1 MTVSLLKCPTWY
13 DLRGLGRS
21 PISRMT
27 ILIPV
32 FGSLILFNTAVN
44 DLVSLSAEFL
54 KGETNDAA
62 RIERW
67 TFLFNLYIL
76 YIGLMIF
83 AVSTLVY
90 NGFCP
95 PIIREFRTEYDYY
108 EAEQRIMTKNR
119 AIHIQKSVKDNFSE
133 DLGFS
138 FEITQNDGAAA
149 RALSF
154 EDRTTSE
161 NRESWLRAKS
171 EPVSDLLQK
180 HYRLENVSRIGVRR
194 TIYVSYL
201 VAFALIALPSI
212 VMFSKILQTLA

>member
-13 DLRGLGRS
+13 GLRGLGRS
-21 PISRMT
+21 PISRLT

-54 KGETNDAA
+54 KGETIDAA
-62 RIERW
+62 LIERW
-67 TFLFNLYIL
+67 TFFFNLYIL

-83 AVSTLVY
+83 AVSTLAY

-95 PIIREFRTEYDYY
+95 PVIREFRTEYDYY
-108 EAEQRIMTKNR
+108 DAEQRIMTKSR
-119 AIHIQKSVKDNFSE
+119 AINLQKSVKEKFSE
-133 DLGFS
+133 DLAFS

-154 EDRTTSE
+154 ADKSTSE

-171 EPVSDLLQK
+171 QPVSDLLQR
-180 HYRLENVSRIGVRR
+180 HYALENESRKGSRLA
-194 TIYVSYL
+194 IYAGYWI
-201 VAFALIALPSI
+201 AFALIAWPSI
-212 VMFSKILQTLA
+212 VMFWKVLQTLT